1 MKKLTFLMIIIFL
14 YFNTIQ
20 SKACVEI
27 KPTPVPTETPILS
40 LQLRS
45 DK

>member
-27 KPTPVPTETPILS
+27 KPTPVPSPTETPILTN
-40 LQLRS
+40 QI
-45 DK
+45 